1 MKKTFLISLVVAAL
15 VCAFALP
22 NLSAATKAPA
32 DMVLKAPEGMKMK
45 KSPVAFPHAKHEEML
60 KDCKACHHTYE
71 GSGDVKSCAY
81 EGCHDQPGKK
91 GETAFYKAFHARDKR
106 SCVGCHKAEKKGP
119 KSCKQCHP
127 KKK

>member
-1 MKKTFLISLVVAAL
+1 MKKTLLIGLVVAAL

-32 DMVLKAPEGMKMK
+32 DMVLKAPEGMKAK
-45 KSPVAFPHAKHEEML
+45 KSPVAFPHGKHEEML
-60 KDCKACHHTYE
+60 KDCKVCHHTFDGTGE
-71 GSGDVKSCAY
+71 VKGCAAA
-81 EGCHDQPGKK
+81 GCHDQPGKK
-91 GETAFYKAFHARDKR
+91 DKMAFYKAFHGKDKKT
-106 SCVGCHKAEKKGP
+106 CVGCHKAEKKGP